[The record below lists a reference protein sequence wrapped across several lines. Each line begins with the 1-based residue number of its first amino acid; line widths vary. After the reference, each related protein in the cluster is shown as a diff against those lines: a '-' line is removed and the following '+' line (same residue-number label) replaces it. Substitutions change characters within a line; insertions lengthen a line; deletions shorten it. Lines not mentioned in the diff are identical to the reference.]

1 MKSEYLKY
9 ALRQLEAL
17 LRIPSP
23 TGFTAQVSRYCFYEF
38 ANLGY
43 IPTLTQKDGVLVCLG
58 GEENPIL
65 LGAHID
71 TLGAMVREIKPN
83 GRLRASKVGG
93 LQASN
98 AETEN
103 VTVHTRGGK
112 TISGTFQLEN
122 ASVHVN
128 GEYDKI
134 VRTFDNLEVVLDEK
148 VKDAAQVRA
157 LGINVGD

>member
-71 TLGAMVREIKPN
+71 TCLLYTSRCV
-83 GRLRASKVGG
+83 
-93 LQASN
+93 
-98 AETEN
+98 
-103 VTVHTRGGK
+103 
-112 TISGTFQLEN
+112 
-122 ASVHVN
+122 
-128 GEYDKI
+128 
-134 VRTFDNLEVVLDEK
+134 
-148 VKDAAQVRA
+148 
-157 LGINVGD
+157 